1 MNGSESMLTY
11 RKEDCGSTLVAGACS
26 WTSEMRKALAHRRQ
40 AKDEPAER
48 LFFNLLDG
56 LAFDLEP
63 IAPVTGQLEKRSR
76 LLRHEKHIQKM
87 GI

>member
-1 MNGSESMLTY
+1 MQSGWHLTRVS
-11 RKEDCGSTLVAGACS
+11 RKRS

-56 LAFDLEP
+56 LVFDLKP
-63 IAPVTGQLEKRSR
+63 IAPVAGQLEIRSR
-76 LLRHEKHIQKM
+76 LLRHEKYIQKM

>member
-1 MNGSESMLTY
+1 MTNQKRNQL
-11 RKEDCGSTLVAGACS
+11 DQL
-26 WTSEMRKALAHRRQ
+26 RQ

-63 IAPVTGQLEKRSR
+63 LVGGARHYQKRKAPSSDVWAGAIRTR
-76 LLRHEKHIQKM
+76 
-87 GI
+87 